1 MERPTERLAASSITH
16 RTITRLQGTEA
27 SELID
32 MISVEEPLEIRVV
45 GTRAGEPF
53 LKSLSITMRT
63 PGRDLE
69 LAAGFLHGEGILTD
83 RSQIAR
89 LLNCG
94 PATGELQVQN
104 VVKVELQP
112 GVELDDKRLERHFYT
127 TSSCGVCGKSSLE
140 ALSVA
145 NCTPLPDTPPI
156 EAALIHRLPAI
167 ARSAQAVFEQTG
179 GLHAAALI
187 DRSGTLL
194 DLQEDVGRH
203 NALDKLIGARFLQGE
218 LPLIDSILFLSGRIS
233 FELVQKALMAGIPI
247 VAAVGAPSSLA
258 IELAERFNMTL
269 FGFVRDGRCN
279 LYTGEQRLAP

>member
-1 MERPTERLAASSITH
+1 MNSPSDLMPASTVTS
-16 RTITRLQGTEA
+16 RTITRIQGSKT
-27 SELID
+27 SRLID
-32 MISVEEPLEIRVV
+32 VIAVEEPLEIRVV
-45 GTRAGEPF
+45 GTLAGKPF
-53 LKSLSITMRT
+53 QKSLSITMRT

-69 LAAGFLHGEGILTD
+69 LAAGFLFNEGLLTD
-83 RSQIAR
+83 RAQVAR
-89 LLNCG
+89 LAACG
-94 PATGELQVQN
+94 PATGEHRLQN

-112 GVELDDKRLERHFYT
+112 GVELDHKRLERHFYT

-140 ALSVA
+140 ALSVS
-145 NCTPLPDTPPI
+145 NCAPLPETRPV
-156 EAALIHRLPAI
+156 EAALIHTLPSI

-187 DRSGTLL
+187 DHEGRLL

-218 LPLIDSILFLSGRIS
+218 LPLTDRIVFLSGRIS

-258 IELAERFNMTL
+258 IDLAERFNMTL
-269 FGFVRDGRCN
+269 VGFVRDGRCN
-279 LYTGEQRLAP
+279 LYTGERRIRP